1 MKCMGMGLW
10 FIASMVCLFTFII
23 PTIARMFWDWHDCKV
38 KA

>member
-1 MKCMGMGLW
+1 MQMGFLLIFGV
-10 FIASMVCLFTFII
+10 VCVFTFII